1 MASLVWLIVWRGGSR
16 SVSLQAPLTGRARTA
31 VTAIAGLIGVG
42 ALFGGYGLLSDAEGL
57 GVKESWL
64 DGTPFPDYRVPGV
77 VLLLVIAGGMLLTAA
92 SALLRA
98 RFAGLA
104 ALAMGLTLLVW
115 GAVETITVGYRGA
128 AQLVLLAL
136 FVVAPAAPLIKI
148 GWDSSRAS
156 LVGRRLVAR

>member
-1 MASLVWLIVWRGGSR
+1 MH
-16 SVSLQAPLTGRARTA
+16 APL
-31 VTAIAGLIGVG
+31 AGLARIAVIALAGVVGVG

-57 GVKESWL
+57 GVKESLL

-77 VLLLVIAGGMLLTAA
+77 VLLVVVGGGMLLTAA
-92 SALLRA
+92 SAFFRTRL
-98 RFAGLA
+98 AGLA

-115 GAVETITVGYRGA
+115 GAVETITIGYRGG
-128 AQLVLLAL
+128 AQLVLLAA
-136 FVVAPAAPLIKI
+136 FVVAPALPMIKI

>member
-1 MASLVWLIVWRGGSR
+1 M
-16 SVSLQAPLTGRARTA
+16 SLQAPLTGRARIAVIATA
-31 VTAIAGLIGVG
+31 GVIGVG

-64 DGTPFPDYRVPGV
+64 EGTPFPNYRVPGV
-77 VLLLVIAGGMLLTAA
+77 VLLVMVGGGMLLTAA
-92 SALLRA
+92 SALVRS

-115 GAVETITVGYRGA
+115 GVVETITIGYRGA
-128 AQLVLLAL
+128 AQLVLLAV

-148 GWDSSRAS
+148 GWASSRAS